1 MSINLSDLIFLEKC
15 KCPKVIRTN
24 WYHHPPYIKAK
35 EGQNPEGVFPILIQR
50 IVDACC
56 GNCTRGAGPSSVE
69 YGTQK
74 ESLQYVKETL
84 NDDNSIEISFPIAGK
99 KDDRTF
105 NNDKKYYPFFSSPGV
120 AFIVVD
126 APPGTSAK
134 AVFDSVLGGW
144 PVLLLTLLMAML
156 SGQVMWALV
165 SNNNNNS
172 NIHFSTNLHI

>member
-69 YGTQK
+69 YGIQK

-165 SNNNNNS
+165 SNSNNNS